1 MNFNQ
6 TPTRI
11 GMAAKFTRT
20 YSSSLC
26 RSPTRCASLSQFS
39 EALFFLLFMFLR
51 LTRGGAA
58 SCVGV
63 VTGLAF
69 FIFFSS
75 ELPPPRLACV
85 SARKFLELSACLIH
99 AGASCINQT
108 CLCRGLLFLFLRLP
122 GAEAGNVTGQ
132 VEFWSETRL
141 QTNKPVRIRRGAC
154 PSIGAPVT
162 SPSDGEA
169 GCWWCSS
176 SSELHRQINVALL

>member
-51 LTRGGAA
+51 LTRGWAA

-69 FIFFSS
+69 FYILLFAVASAASRLCICPGIVRMFNSCRGFMYKPDLSLSGPPLPLPPAALELKQEMWPGRLSFDPRPAYKQTGLRGFEEGPARQS
-75 ELPPPRLACV
+75 ELLSRLLLTEKQAV
-85 SARKFLELSACLIH
+85 DDAVLPQ
-99 AGASCINQT
+99 SCT
-108 CLCRGLLFLFLRLP
+108 D
-122 GAEAGNVTGQ
+122 
-132 VEFWSETRL
+132 
-141 QTNKPVRIRRGAC
+141 K
-154 PSIGAPVT
+154 
-162 SPSDGEA
+162 
-169 GCWWCSS
+169 
-176 SSELHRQINVALL
+176 